1 MNNTETLK
9 ELYPKINSILGE
21 LDNEIKISTKKIRK
35 EYNSIITEEKIKLI
49 KLICDGEKLNYNE
62 IINKYLT
69 PKERKNL
76 NKVIDTIEIKKED
89 LLDTVIIN
97 DKMYFFENKE
107 KGNIFDS
114 NSKQVGIYKN
124 GKHILFI

>member
-1 MNNTETLK
+1 MLSEDF
-9 ELYPKINSILGE
+9 PKGISEGKSSLSWVAKNSAIIFFFILLGS
-21 LDNEIKISTKKIRK
+21 LGCHFSLFPCFLGTQ
-35 EYNSIITEEKIKLI
+35 
-49 KLICDGEKLNYNE
+49 
-62 IINKYLT
+62 
-69 PKERKNL
+69 KERKNL
-76 NKVIDTIEIKKED
+76 NEVIDTIEIKKED